1 LNDEI
6 KKNQQK
12 PMWKDEI
19 EKKNMISHHDCG
31 KKLNKIF
38 IKY

>member
-12 PMWKDEI
+12 LMLKDEI